1 MNEKDKNIN
10 YIKEVKRLTSLKTIC
25 EELNINSTN
34 VTRGT
39 TSESNIEKVVLALKE
54 NIKTLNEM
62 K

>member
-25 EELNINSTN
+25 KELNIDSTN

-39 TSESNIEKVVLALKE
+39 TSESNIEKVVVALKE
-54 NIKTLNEM
+54 NIKALNEM

>member
-25 EELNINSTN
+25 KELNIDNLKTH
-34 VTRGT
+34 
-39 TSESNIEKVVLALKE
+39 SENLKAVKGISGD
-54 NIKTLNEM
+54 NTDYWLK